1 MPRARHYILREQHIT
16 TSKPEGPEMQNQF
29 IDLYR
34 SGVKTAAEVTKLSL
48 ESAVRLQEQQL
59 GMVRNI
65 LEENTR
71 SAERLSAANS
81 IEELLA
87 LQSRLAGA
95 QLERVA
101 EFWSSLWQAAAE
113 QQQSWVDNTA
123 LTTRTSED
131 VARAAANQV
140 SRAAGSVREAG
151 SAAQHE

>member
-113 QQQSWVDNTA
+113 QQQAWVGQATETVRDNTA

-131 VARAAANQV
+131 VAR
-140 SRAAGSVREAG
+140 
-151 SAAQHE
+151 

>member
-1 MPRARHYILREQHIT
+1 MARGRHYIRREQHMT
-16 TSKPEGPEMQNQF
+16 TSKPEGPEMQSQF

-34 SGVKTAAEVTKLSL
+34 SGVKTAAEVAKMSL
-48 ESAVRLQEQQL
+48 ENTVRLQEKQL
-59 GMVRNI
+59 GIVRNI

-71 SAERLSAANS
+71 STERLTAANS
-81 IEELLA
+81 IEELFA

-131 VARAAANQV
+131 VARAAA
-140 SRAAGSVREAG
+140 
-151 SAAQHE
+151 